1 MSSEDIQKIRDHAA
15 LQSQL
20 SEARA
25 RIAALESEEARLASE
40 TVHLRAELANAIEH
54 SGQTGAE
61 AARQADKIAR
71 MQASGSWRLTSP
83 IRAIRR
89 FLFDR
94 SSAPETIAAA
104 KPTRSEPRHEPAPP
118 IASTSEPTIGSR
130 SDYKAVWD
138 RQAGDS
144 NAAKVA
150 VAGYTDE
157 AELRRTA
164 ARTEQILESTTGLR
178 PDDVI
183 LEIGCGVGRVGTVLA
198 PRCKHWIGTDISG
211 KMVRHAQERLA
222 AFDNITVVELSTVG
236 LAEIP
241 DASVDL
247 VYCTVVFMHL
257 YEWDRWQYVKEAFR
271 VLKPGGRCH
280 FDNMAIG
287 SEHGWQMLLAG
298 AAFPLDRRP
307 AHLSMVSSGEE
318 LESYATRAGFDDVK
332 VHRFDEGWVAVA
344 GRKP

>member
-1 MSSEDIQKIRDHAA
+1 MSSDDIQRIRDHAA
-15 LQSQL
+15 LHSQL
-20 SEARA
+20 ADATARS
-25 RIAALESEEARLASE
+25 AALEAEGARLANE
-40 TVHLRAELANAIEH
+40 TARLRGELADAFGRAEK
-54 SGQTGAE
+54 SGAE
-61 AARQADKIAR
+61 VERQSGKIAR
-71 MQASGSWRLTSP
+71 MQASASWRFTSP
-83 IRAIRR
+83 LRAIRR

-94 SSAPETIAAA
+94 NSGSSTSPAPVSTRAESAPVPA
-104 KPTRSEPRHEPAPP
+104 RPAPSSP
-118 IASTSEPTIGSR
+118 EPTIGSR

-138 RQAGDS
+138 RQAGDPDS
-144 NAAKVA
+144 AKIA

-164 ARTEQILESTTGLR
+164 ARTGQILESTTGLR

-183 LEIGCGVGRVGTVLA
+183 LEIGCGIGRVGTILA
-198 PRCKHWIGTDISG
+198 PRCKHWIGADISG
-211 KMVRHAQERLA
+211 KMVAHAQERLA
-222 AFDNITVVELSTVG
+222 AFDNVTVVELSTVG

-271 VLKPGGRCH
+271 VLKPGGRCY

-298 AAFPLDRRP
+298 AAWPLDRRP

-318 LESYATRAGFDDVK
+318 LEAYATRAGFADVQ
-332 VHRFDEGWVAVA
+332 VHRFNEGWVAVT